1 MKNAFSK
8 EDREFQEML
17 MRNAAKQD
25 LYGGAGNELA
35 QDIVEDI
42 IGRRKVL
49 SSVGT
54 MTKIDE
60 YGMPYVYRER
70 VGKILDCGH
79 MAYSLEGFLGECFY
93 GHTVCNRCQLYTCDW
108 CGVKLCDKCVQIL
121 ENGVVLC
128 GGHEGRRYLKMAK
141 ALLLG

>member
-25 LYGGAGNELA
+25 LYGGAVNELSK
-35 QDIVEDI
+35 DVVEDI
-42 IGRRKVL
+42 IGRRRVL

-79 MAYSLEGFLGECFY
+79 MAYSLEGFSGECHL
-93 GHTVCNRCQLYTCDW
+93 GHSVCNRCNLYICDW
-108 CGVKLCDKCVQIL
+108 CGVKICDLCS
-121 ENGVVLC
+121 VVYNDGLRIC
-128 GGHEGRRYLKMAK
+128 GYHRIRMLKR
-141 ALLLG
+141 LLLG

>member
-25 LYGGAGNELA
+25 LYGGAGNELSK
-35 QDIVEDI
+35 DVVEDI
-42 IGRRKVL
+42 IGRRKTL

-54 MTKIDE
+54 MTRIDE

-70 VGKILDCGH
+70 VGKVLDCGH
-79 MAYSLEGFLGECFY
+79 MAYSLEGFLGECSY
-93 GHTVCNRCQLYTCDW
+93 GHTVCTRCQLYICEW
-108 CGVKLCDKCVQIL
+108 CGRKLCDNCLNIT
-121 ENGVVLC
+121 GDGIMIC
-128 GGHEGRRYLKMAK
+128 SSHTFRRVARF
-141 ALLLG
+141 LLG

>member
-42 IGRRKVL
+42 IGRRRIL

-79 MAYSLEGFLGECFY
+79 MAYSLEGFLGECSY
-93 GHTVCNRCQLYTCDW
+93 GHTVCNRCQLYTCEW
-108 CGVKLCDKCVQIL
+108 CGRKMCDNCLNITGDGIMICSSHTFRQIA
-121 ENGVVLC
+121 
-128 GGHEGRRYLKMAK
+128 RF
-141 ALLLG
+141 LLG

>member
-25 LYGGAGNELA
+25 LYGGAGNELSK
-35 QDIVEDI
+35 DVVEDI
-42 IGRRKVL
+42 IGRRKTI

-54 MTKIDE
+54 MTRTDE

-79 MAYSLEGFLGECFY
+79 MAYSLEGFLGECIY
-93 GHTVCNRCQLYTCDW
+93 GHTVCSRCQLYTCEW
-108 CGVKLCDKCVQIL
+108 CGVKLCDICVQIL
-121 ENGVVLC
+121 DNGTVLC

>member
-25 LYGGAGNELA
+25 LYGGDVNELSK
-35 QDIVEDI
+35 DVVEDI
-42 IGRRKVL
+42 IGRRKTI

-54 MTKIDE
+54 MTRTDE

-70 VGKILDCGH
+70 MGKVLDCGH
-79 MAYSLEGFLGECFY
+79 MAYSLEGFLGECIH
-93 GHTVCNRCQLYTCDW
+93 GHTVCSRCQLYTCDW
-108 CGVKLCDKCVQIL
+108 CGVKLCDICVQIL
-121 ENGVVLC
+121 DNGVILC

>member
-17 MRNAAKQD
+17 MRNAANQD
-25 LYGGAGNELA
+25 LYGGVGNELS
-35 QDIVEDI
+35 QDIVENI
-42 IGRRKVL
+42 FGGRRVL

-54 MTKIDE
+54 MTRIDE
-60 YGMPYVYRER
+60 NGMPYVYRER

-93 GHTVCNRCQLYTCDW
+93 GHTVCTVSVIVPIWFNLIKIEFIEFSSIARC
-108 CGVKLCDKCVQIL
+108 
-121 ENGVVLC
+121 
-128 GGHEGRRYLKMAK
+128 RRVMFVTVRSSLIVSAYYL
-141 ALLLG
+141 

>member
-25 LYGGAGNELA
+25 LYGGTVNELA

-42 IGRRKVL
+42 IGRRRVL

-93 GHTVCNRCQLYTCDW
+93 GHTVCTRCQLYTCDW

-121 ENGVVLC
+121 NDGTILC
-128 GGHEGRRYLKMAK
+128 GRHEGRRYFLMTKDF
-141 ALLLG
+141 LLR